1 MSMNSIIEIITYFS
15 AFLMATGVIT
25 FCGSRLSKYGDI
37 IAEKL
42 GLSRTWIGVILLA
55 TVTSL
60 PELITGISSVTYA
73 DVPDIALGDI
83 LGSCV
88 FNLLILAF
96 LDMQFRGSPVTSLAH
111 HGHILSASLGILLFI
126 ITALSLFL
134 KDKIFPLGW
143 IGPYTLIFILTYF
156 IGVKMIYIYEK
167 RQFARYIKEKAIEL
181 KYEEIST
188 KKAIIH
194 YAINGFFVIITA
206 IFLPII
212 GEGLAEATGLGQ
224 SFIGTIF
231 IAMTT
236 SLPEVV
242 VTLSAAKIGA
252 IDLAIGNLF
261 GSNLFNIFILGI
273 DDIFYVKGP
282 LLYYVNENHI
292 ISALSASAMTSVAI
306 MGLIYRAEKKKFF
319 IAWDS
324 LIIIMLYLINM
335 MLLYTLR

>member
-1 MSMNSIIEIITYFS
+1 MNLNSEITIYFS
-15 AFLMATGVIT
+15 AFLIATVVIT
-25 FCGSRLSKYGDI
+25 YCGSRLSKYGDI
-37 IAEKL
+37 IAEKA
-42 GLSRTWIGVILLA
+42 GLSRTGIGVILLA

-73 DVPDIALGDI
+73 DVPDIAVGDI

-96 LDMQFRGSPVTSLAH
+96 LDMQVRGSPVTSLAH
-111 HGHILSASLGILLFI
+111 HGHILSASLGALFLI
-126 ITALSLFL
+126 ITALSLLL
-134 KDKIFPLGW
+134 KDRIFPLGW
-143 IGPYTLIFILTYF
+143 IGPYTLIFILSYF
-156 IGVKMIYIYEK
+156 IGIKMIYIYEK
-167 RQFARYIKEKAIEL
+167 REITKYIKVKSIEL
-181 KYEEIST
+181 KYEKITT
-188 KKAIIH
+188 KKALIH
-194 YAINGFFVIITA
+194 YSINSFFVVIAA
-206 IFLPII
+206 ILLPKI

-224 SFIGTIF
+224 TFIGNIF

-242 VTLSAAKIGA
+242 VTLSAARIGA

-273 DDIFYVKGP
+273 DDIFYIKGP
-282 LLYYVNENHI
+282 LLSFVTETQI
-292 ISALSASAMTSVAI
+292 VSALSASAMTCVAI
-306 MGLIYRAEKKKFF
+306 MGIIYRAEKKKFL

-324 LIIIMLYLINM
+324 LIIIMFYLINM